1 MKEQKPMDKTP
12 SKNKNDTIFKKG
24 KIPEEDATLW
34 SNVHKMLDDMS
45 QRRPNSTITQK
56 TPISLPSTRITAG
69 HSIAVAVAAVG
80 FATLVFSA
88 GAIEVAAPAQPEET
102 LSNIPQTLSSECTPE
117 QNCKKRYKIQRPKSR
132 KAETCTGKC
141 VTTCIQGGF
150 GSPGEGPFNIRS
162 LSECSDICNLI
173 GDGDDGQ

>member
-1 MKEQKPMDKTP
+1 MLLYGATP
-12 SKNKNDTIFKKG
+12 TRCSMIC
-24 KIPEEDATLW
+24 PRE
-34 SNVHKMLDDMS
+34 S
-45 QRRPNSTITQK
+45 QTQQLPKK
-56 TPISLPSTRITAG
+56 TPISLPSTRSTAG
-69 HSIAVAVAAVG
+69 HSIAAAVAAVG
-80 FATLVFSA
+80 FAALVFSA

-150 GSPGEGPFNIRS
+150 GSPGEGPFNIRRPLVVFKDGFRS
-162 LSECSDICNLI
+162 RKYCLSECSDICNLI
-173 GDGDDGQ
+173 GDGDDGP